1 MQQVITAKWT
11 SDELTL
17 MDDLMGR
24 TGAQSRSQ
32 LLRLA
37 LLALAEDQLAPPTL
51 TRAAQRSR
59 LDHPYRRTSRG
70 TRSAVQAQMPSAA
83 PTAPKRKRR

>member
-11 SDELTL
+11 PDELAL

-37 LLALAEDQLAPPTL
+37 LLTLAEDQTAPPTL

-59 LDHPYRRTSRG
+59 LDHPYRRTNRTVRLSSTKEG
-70 TRSAVQAQMPSAA
+70 TFKKQLVKAR
-83 PTAPKRKRR
+83 KRK